1 MSFGKGKRHIQKNN
15 VLSIP
20 IGIDGIGEE
29 SHPTL
34 SIIEKK
40 VLDIVKGEVKI
51 AEVKVKPSR
60 LKLYLNTFI
69 NLLNNK
75 EDKPNT
81 KPTRQS
87 RIAKIQGKLFRWW
100 IKETTTDMKSLI
112 WFVLIH
118 GLLGAPVILALL
130 TIAGLDMPLVIAIR
144 GSIALSMVIYIIGS
158 GSFYYLILDVN
169 KALNETWSKRKK

>member
-1 MSFGKGKRHIQKNN
+1 MNYGKGKRHIRENN

-20 IGIDGIGEE
+20 IGINGIGEE

-34 SIIEKK
+34 SLIEKK
-40 VLDIVKGEVKI
+40 VLDIVKGKQEIIEVK
-51 AEVKVKPSR
+51 KKPSR

-75 EDKPNT
+75 EKKI

-100 IKETTTDMKSLI
+100 IRETTSDIKELI
-112 WFVLIH
+112 TFVSIH
-118 GLLGAPVILALL
+118 GLLGAPVILTLL
-130 TIAGLDMPLVIAIR
+130 TITGLNIPLITIIR
-144 GSIALSMVIYIIGS
+144 ESIALSLVVYIIGT
-158 GSFYYLILDVN
+158 GSCYYLILDVN
-169 KALNETWSKRKK
+169 KALKETWSRKK